1 MRNERVGVLAQP
13 VLNVVVVAAPIGDH
27 VPAVGIHPVLDQRG
41 EHLGCG
47 VGGAGLVDVNVNP
60 VDDRIQHQR
69 MLKSTDMQIAL
80 WDISQELRSKVKYA
94 PDDMDENARNAYEE
108 MREFFYSKLNEY
120 NIDLEL

>member
-1 MRNERVGVLAQP
+1 MRAKLVFD
-13 VLNVVVVAAPIGDH
+13 LNDPDD
-27 VPAVGIHPVLDQRG
+27 LL
-41 EHLGCG
+41 EH
-47 VGGAGLVDVNVNP
+47 
-60 VDDRIQHQR
+60 QQ
-69 MLKSTDMQIAL
+69 MLMAKNMGFVL